1 MNRNLSSAVLLT
13 LNVLLAGALPA
24 QTPGE
29 LPVQE
34 VIRVPTQD
42 GYVIATA
49 FFPPGAKLGDE
60 FDVQIRVANPEVATI
75 ERGADFRTKVIRAPI
90 NSTRF
95 TVLGRQCGE
104 TAYTVS
110 IIDENGMLWLGQGL
124 IQVGLELS
132 TAALTL
138 LPGDS
143 ADVTVGR
150 FSSPSTPFARIS
162 GGACY
167 PDIAEILTA
176 EETTVFRVNAGT
188 APGSAVCRVDIEDD
202 TLAER
207 ITYTKSIDVQI
218 LNPQAPSEFPMIGLY
233 TARNVTL
240 ENVSG
245 PPDAFKYQAVGTDPL
260 LFSIEETP
268 SPNMFYLNLEGMPER
283 VPCSRNQ
290 YMLNCTSEY
299 VVASIMGPPGPTNI
313 DLRVRAT
320 IGGAMSE
327 ERYNG
332 TYSYASDAELIP
344 TTWLQQFDRSQQL
357 VDVLFPNPAGTT
369 VRTRDTIILI
379 KPQLLGPSDG
389 PQQSVPQE
397 LVNTVELPGAA
408 RLRLLLPENDGP
420 EREFEI
426 ETDSG
431 NLVITQEGADSTRPI
446 VAGGGVV
453 EGATFQPGVV
463 SGGWATLLGDFF
475 IETTRTWGDDD
486 FIATPAAAKSR
497 VGQGT
502 LLLPTELD
510 GVSVTVDGKPAFV
523 QFISPNQ
530 INVLIDEDETT
541 GPVEV
546 VVTTPTGESFPVT
559 AQKTALRPQLFR
571 FDPEERVFA
580 AGVHL
585 DGTFLGPAGLFGEA
599 VTTRPAA
606 PGDIVQ
612 LFGTGWGPT
621 DPPTPIE
628 QIVTGATPLAS
639 PVTVR
644 LGDVEA
650 TVQFAGLVG
659 SGLYQINLIIPD
671 LPSGEYLFNAE
682 INGVTLDVP
691 ALIAVGP

>member
-1 MNRNLSSAVLLT
+1 MNRSLSCT
-13 LNVLLAGALPA
+13 VLLALSVFFVGALPA

-29 LPVQE
+29 LPVEE
-34 VIRVPTQD
+34 VIRIPTQD

-90 NSTRF
+90 DRTRF
-95 TVLGRQCGE
+95 SVLGRQCGE

-110 IIDENGMLWLGQGL
+110 IIDENGMEWRGSGL

-150 FSSPSTPFARIS
+150 FSSPSTPFARI
-162 GGACY
+162 GGGECY
-167 PDIAEILTA
+167 PFIAEILPA
-176 EETTVFRVNAGT
+176 AGTTVFRVKAGT
-188 APGSAVCRVDIEDD
+188 VPGSAICTVVIEDD
-202 TLAER
+202 SLTDR
-207 ITYTKSIDVQI
+207 ITYYKWIDVQI
-218 LNPQAPSEFPMIGLY
+218 LKPEAPVEFPKVGLY
-233 TARNVTL
+233 TAQNVTL

-245 PPDAFKYQAVGTDPL
+245 PPGAFEYQAVGTAPL
-260 LFSIEETP
+260 LLSIEPTP

-327 ERYNG
+327 ERYEG
-332 TYSYASDAELIP
+332 TYSYAADAELIP

-369 VRTRDTIILI
+369 VRTRDTIILLR
-379 KPQLLGPSDG
+379 PQIVRAIDS
-389 PQQSVPQE
+389 PQQNVPQE
-397 LVNTVELPGAA
+397 LVNEVDLPGAG
-408 RLRLLLPENDGP
+408 RLRLLLPQNDGP
-420 EREFEI
+420 QREFEI

-431 NLVITQEGADSTRPI
+431 NLVITQEGADSTRPT
-446 VAGGGVV
+446 VPLGGVV
-453 EGATFQPGVV
+453 EGATFQPGIV

-475 IETTRTWGDDD
+475 IENTRSWGDDD

-530 INVLIDEDETT
+530 INFLVDEDETT
-541 GPVEV
+541 GPVDV
-546 VVTTPTGESFPVT
+546 VVTTPTGESFPVI
-559 AQKTALRPQLFR
+559 AEKTALRPQLFR
-571 FDPEERVFA
+571 FDPEGRVFA

-585 DGTFLGPAGLFGEA
+585 DGTFLGPAGLFGAA

-671 LPSGEYLFNAE
+671 LPSGEYVFNAE

-691 ALIAVGP
+691 ALIAVER